1 MGTFTAACLVVYS
14 DASDHACSSFID
26 NAHKIFYQNWSPAE
40 SSQSSTWKELRTW
53 KLLGLLTTLVW
64 SASIVDNGSKI
75 TKLQS
80 LALSVFNVCVQP
92 SILTITC
99 TMHDDVFRML
109 DLIVNGDPTQWTGL
123 PAAITPRFRVS
134 FLGFTSLARKL

>member
-1 MGTFTAACLVVYS
+1 M
-14 DASDHACSSFID
+14 
-26 NAHKIFYQNWSPAE
+26 
-40 SSQSSTWKELRTW
+40 
-53 KLLGLLTTLVW
+53 LGLLTTLVW

-109 DLIVNGDPTQWTGL
+109 DLIAKVSRFISRFYQPGTEALDAFTQNPDG
-123 PAAITPRFRVS
+123 V
-134 FLGFTSLARKL
+134 K